1 VPPRPKKTARCDDR
15 GKIAL
20 PETGHIRL
28 AGRFT
33 TGNHAPPYDKIRLLF
48 AKSWPIVHCTK
59 TKSGATLTAQH
70 KKSSLVAL
78 TLAAVGIVYGD
89 IGTSPL
95 YTLKTIFA
103 TEHGLVLNTPN
114 LLGVVSLIFWGLTV
128 IVSLKYVT
136 LVLRA
141 DNRGEGGIMALM
153 ALAMSSVGRLSRW
166 HYALM
171 LMGVFGATLFYGDSV
186 ITPAISVLSAVE
198 GLEVAT
204 PALSQYVVPLTIVV
218 LVALYAV
225 QHSGTA
231 GFGRWFAPI
240 MLLWFA
246 TLAVMGVINI
256 IHAPQI
262 LAAINPWHALVF
274 LNNNRFVAFIAL
286 GAVVL
291 AFTGA
296 EALYADMGHF
306 GKKPIRMAWFLVT
319 FPALALNYL
328 GQGGML
334 LVHPDYI
341 SNPFYQQLGAWSIY
355 PLVILST
362 MAAVI
367 ASQATIS
374 GTFSMTREAIALGFL
389 PRMRVFHT
397 SESQIG
403 QVYIPMVN
411 WLQLIVVLMAVVG
424 FGSSDRLG
432 AAYGIAVTATM
443 LTTTVLT
450 FFVIRFRWKMNLALC
465 LAATGFFLVVDVAF
479 FSANAL
485 KFFHGGW
492 FPLLLGAV
500 LFTVMLTWKRG
511 RELVF
516 QNLEKHAIPLEDFLS
531 SLFIA
536 PPLRVP
542 GTAIFLRGE
551 TDGVPH
557 ALLHNLSH
565 NKVLHERVIFLTVF
579 MLDEPWVNPD
589 EQVRVTDLGHQCF
602 QLNVYYGFKDE
613 PDIPRAM
620 AACTSCNLQF
630 EMMETSFFI
639 ARQTVISTPGS
650 GMATWREHL
659 FVTMSRNARTAAD
672 YYQIP
677 SNRVIELGTQV
688 EI

>member
-1 VPPRPKKTARCDDR
+1 MAASPRSKAERYKT
-15 GKIAL
+15 
-20 PETGHIRL
+20 
-28 AGRFT
+28 T
-33 TGNHAPPYDKIRLLF
+33 TLGQLRNHAKILLLF
-48 AKSWPIVHCTK
+48 ANTYHIVRCNKTK
-59 TKSGATLTAQH
+59 TGAILTSEH
-70 KKSSLVAL
+70 KKSSLVGL

-95 YTLKTIFA
+95 YTLKTVFDPA
-103 TEHGLVLNTPN
+103 HGLAVTHNN
-114 LLGVVSLIFWGLTV
+114 LLGIVSLIFWGLTL

-153 ALAMSSVGRLSRW
+153 ALVLSSVSKSSRW
-166 HYALM
+166 HVPLM
-171 LMGVFGATLFYGDSV
+171 VIGVFGATLFYGDSV
-186 ITPAISVLSAVE
+186 ITPAISVLSAIE

-204 PALSQYVVPLTIVV
+204 PAFSPYVVWLTIAV
-218 LVALYAV
+218 LVALYSV
-225 QHSGTA
+225 QSHGTA
-231 GFGRWFAPI
+231 GIGRFFAPI
-240 MLLWFA
+240 MVIWFVA
-246 TLAVMGVINI
+246 LACMGVINI
-256 IHAPQI
+256 IKSPAI
-262 LAAINPWHALVF
+262 LAAVNPLHA
-274 LNNNRFVAFIAL
+274 VAFLLDNGRIAFLSL

-291 AFTGA
+291 ALTGA

-306 GKKPIRMAWFLVT
+306 GKKPIRMAWFLIA

-328 GQGGML
+328 GQGGL
-334 LVHPDYI
+334 LLAHPEAI
-341 SNPFYQQLGAWSIY
+341 SNPFYQQLGAWSVY

-362 MAAVI
+362 MATVI

-374 GTFSMTREAIALGFL
+374 GTFSMTKQAIALGFL
-389 PRMRVFHT
+389 PRMRVRHT
-397 SESQIG
+397 SESEIG
-403 QVYIPMVN
+403 QIYIPAVN
-411 WLQLIVVLMAVVG
+411 WLQLAVVLLAVVG
-424 FGSSDRLG
+424 FGSSEKLA

-443 LTTTVLT
+443 LSTTILT
-450 FFVIRFRWKMNLALC
+450 FFVIRYRWKMNLLLC
-465 LAATGFFLVVDVAF
+465 WAATGFFLFIDVNLFAA
-479 FSANAL
+479 SSL
-485 KFFHGGW
+485 KLFHGGW

-500 LFTVMLTWKRG
+500 LFIIMLTWKRG
-511 RELVF
+511 RQLVF
-516 QNLEKHAIPLEDFLS
+516 QNLEKHAIPLNEFLS

-557 ALLHNLSH
+557 ALLHNLLH

-579 MLDEPWVNPD
+579 MHEEPWVLPS
-589 EQVRVTDLGHQCF
+589 ERVRVVELGHQCY
-602 QLNVYYGFKDE
+602 QVNVHYGFKDE
-613 PDIPRAM
+613 PDIP
-620 AACTSCNLQF
+620 AALAQCAEQGLDF

-639 ARQTVISTPGS
+639 ARQTIISTPGH
-650 GMATWREHL
+650 GMMPWREHL

>member
-1 VPPRPKKTARCDDR
+1 MAERHKT
-15 GKIAL
+15 
-20 PETGHIRL
+20 
-28 AGRFT
+28 T
-33 TGNHAPPYDKIRLLF
+33 TLGQLRNHAKILLLF
-48 AKSWPIVHCTK
+48 ANTYHIVRCNKTK
-59 TKSGATLTAQH
+59 TGAILTSEH
-70 KKSSLVAL
+70 KKSSLVGL

-95 YTLKTIFA
+95 YTLKTVFDP
-103 TEHGLVLNTPN
+103 THGLSVTHNN
-114 LLGVVSLIFWGLTV
+114 LLGIVSLIFWGLTL

-153 ALAMSSVGRLSRW
+153 ALVLSSVSKSSRW
-166 HYALM
+166 HVPLM
-171 LMGVFGATLFYGDSV
+171 VIGVFGATLFYGDSV
-186 ITPAISVLSAVE
+186 ITPAISVLSAIE

-204 PALSQYVVPLTIVV
+204 PAFSPYVVWLTIAV
-218 LVALYAV
+218 LVALYSV
-225 QHSGTA
+225 QSHGTA
-231 GFGRWFAPI
+231 GIGRFFAPI
-240 MLLWFA
+240 MLIWFVA
-246 TLAVMGVINI
+246 LACMGVVNI
-256 IHAPQI
+256 IKSPAI
-262 LAAINPWHALVF
+262 LAAVNPLHA
-274 LNNNRFVAFIAL
+274 VAFLLDNGRIAFLSL

-291 AFTGA
+291 ALTGA

-306 GKKPIRMAWFLVT
+306 GKKPIRMAWFLIA

-328 GQGGML
+328 GQGGL
-334 LVHPDYI
+334 LLAHPEAI
-341 SNPFYQQLGAWSIY
+341 SNPFYQQLGAWSVY

-362 MAAVI
+362 MATVI

-374 GTFSMTREAIALGFL
+374 GTFSMTKQAIALGFL
-389 PRMRVFHT
+389 PRMRVRHT
-397 SESQIG
+397 SESEIG
-403 QVYIPMVN
+403 QIYIPAVN
-411 WLQLIVVLMAVVG
+411 WLQLAVVLMAVVG
-424 FGSSDRLG
+424 FGSSEKLA

-443 LTTTVLT
+443 LATTILT
-450 FFVIRFRWKMNLALC
+450 FFVIRYRWKMNLLLC
-465 LAATGFFLVVDVAF
+465 WAATGFFLFIDVNLFAA
-479 FSANAL
+479 SSL
-485 KFFHGGW
+485 KLFHGGW

-500 LFTVMLTWKRG
+500 LFIIMLTWKRG
-511 RELVF
+511 RQLVF
-516 QNLEKHAIPLEDFLS
+516 QNLEKHAIPLNEFLS

-557 ALLHNLSH
+557 ALLHNLLH

-579 MLDEPWVNPD
+579 MHEEPWVLPS
-589 EQVRVTDLGHQCF
+589 ERVRVVELGHQCY
-602 QLNVYYGFKDE
+602 QVNVHYGFKDE
-613 PDIPRAM
+613 PDIP
-620 AACTSCNLQF
+620 AALAQCAEQGLDF

-639 ARQTVISTPGS
+639 ARQTIISTPGA
-650 GMATWREHL
+650 GMMPWREHL